1 MSTVS
6 WDAEGLVLVDIV
18 PRVQTFN
25 SDLYIQTY
33 SIALDFQ
40 EKLTLE
46 KRSWNHS
53 SAKQRTINLMFSI
66 PKCYIN
72 ATCQSIA
79 QHFVY
84 IQK

>member
-1 MSTVS
+1 MPTVS

-33 SIALDFQ
+33 RIVIDYQ

-46 KRSWNHS
+46 KRS
-53 SAKQRTINLMFSI
+53 
-66 PKCYIN
+66 
-72 ATCQSIA
+72 
-79 QHFVY
+79 
-84 IQK
+84 

>member
-40 EKLTLE
+40 
-46 KRSWNHS
+46 
-53 SAKQRTINLMFSI
+53 
-66 PKCYIN
+66 
-72 ATCQSIA
+72 
-79 QHFVY
+79 
-84 IQK
+84 